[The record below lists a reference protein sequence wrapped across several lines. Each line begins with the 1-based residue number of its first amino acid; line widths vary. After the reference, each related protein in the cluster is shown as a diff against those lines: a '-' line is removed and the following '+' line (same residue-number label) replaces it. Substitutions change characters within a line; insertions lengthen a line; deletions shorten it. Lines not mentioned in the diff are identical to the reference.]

1 MGNFNTDIN
10 SYSFNELKE
19 LLYIS
24 PETDFTKELLETK
37 YNNKINQLEELDD
50 VSLVNELNI
59 FFTKIYNLLYL
70 QIRSVDYSNK
80 IPNNYNQEEIIDK
93 LDKLESNIT
102 NLMENKIQ
110 NFNSVNESNIP
121 INPITY
127 NTIKKQVAINSEFKS
142 AGSYLTKPSNCGIGT
157 LPSVLCEKMST
168 SSNFI
173 IELPESINN
182 VISLELVNTD
192 LPNIIYTFSKK
203 KGNTQFA
210 IVITTNSITP
220 SYQNMEF
227 VIDIPDG
234 IWFASDIES
243 FLSSLYLDVP
253 PGASSIDTEKDKYLR
268 YLKFEISESSA
279 KPVFRFKTKAEI
291 DSLSSTTSISG
302 MDYSNIESM
311 NMQFSLR
318 NIIDPIIC
326 NSNEPTFQQNNMD
339 EIHFTLTCLG
349 TFGYTLNNIYNIIEL
364 KYKFIGSE
372 DENYMKTIG
381 TVTYT
386 GYLESQNIYCHT
398 NNSGLYISV
407 NDFVGNQSQ
416 QLILLGFG
424 STVTADDI
432 LSRIPTTGNPFS
444 NSNTNSNTSYSI
456 KRTYHGGV
464 RIRKLHIQ
472 ILDVYGRIVDFHNY
486 PTNFVF
492 EFTCEYSSEKL
503 SKYRNQVF

>member
-1 MGNFNTDIN
+1 
-10 SYSFNELKE
+10 
-19 LLYIS
+19 
-24 PETDFTKELLETK
+24 
-37 YNNKINQLEELDD
+37 
-50 VSLVNELNI
+50 
-59 FFTKIYNLLYL
+59 
-70 QIRSVDYSNK
+70 
-80 IPNNYNQEEIIDK
+80 
-93 LDKLESNIT
+93 
-102 NLMENKIQ
+102 
-110 NFNSVNESNIP
+110 
-121 INPITY
+121 
-127 NTIKKQVAINSEFKS
+127 
-142 AGSYLTKPSNCGIGT
+142 
-157 LPSVLCEKMST
+157 
-168 SSNFI
+168 
-173 IELPESINN
+173 
-182 VISLELVNTD
+182 
-192 LPNIIYTFSKK
+192 
-203 KGNTQFA
+203 
-210 IVITTNSITP
+210 
-220 SYQNMEF
+220 
-227 VIDIPDG
+227 
-234 IWFASDIES
+234 
-243 FLSSLYLDVP
+243 
-253 PGASSIDTEKDKYLR
+253 
-268 YLKFEISESSA
+268 
-279 KPVFRFKTKAEI
+279 
-291 DSLSSTTSISG
+291 
-302 MDYSNIESM
+302 M